1 MSFHQPAC
9 SDPGASAPAQPLW
22 LDLPLGAVFML
33 LHEPSEQARR
43 DTAVL
48 ICPPFGWE
56 EMCSYRGRR
65 EWAQM
70 LSQAGFP
77 CARLDLPAT
86 GNSTGSPGDPNRFE
100 AWVGAVKGAVLWLR
114 GATACRRIVV
124 VGIGLGGLIACR
136 AAEVHAPIDDFILWG
151 VPARGRA
158 LLRELR
164 AYAGMVEVPE
174 TEDPRHQPVAE
185 GELELTGFRVT
196 AETARAIEGVQ
207 LDPSAGPVVED
218 RRVLI
223 LGRDGLEPDQRLVD
237 GFREAGAEVTVAETN
252 DYGELMGHPQLTGSP
267 MQTIELTRDWLVG
280 QPGSDTPVQ
289 PGFDTP
295 VQPGAGAAVVLARP
309 GIAPGL
315 RRHERADGVRET
327 VFPFTDGLEGRFA
340 ILAEPRRARPE
351 PVCAVWVN
359 AGTLHHIG
367 PNRAWVE
374 VSRRWAARGVPTLR
388 VDLEGFGEAH
398 GAGSRPLP
406 DAEFYGQDRV
416 GEVLAVLDHLAD
428 RDVATEF
435 FLGGF
440 CSGAYWAL
448 HAGLAD
454 PRVRALMLVNLYAF
468 YWSEELI
475 RERGLEQTLDRFV
488 AKASGGRLRAES
500 THRSGGQ
507 IFYLSDDAAARPAV
521 ATAARRLSPRRLH
534 SAVSRPLQRGQRADI
549 EGAFNLLRNRGTE
562 TLLLLGRWEGLYEQ
576 LRRQGALEN
585 GWRWPNLTIETMFT
599 RDHMLRSLWRQQRV
613 HQSLDRAL
621 ARALGVIHA
630 I

>member
-1 MSFHQPAC
+1 
-9 SDPGASAPAQPLW
+9 
-22 LDLPLGAVFML
+22 ML
-33 LHEPSEQARR
+33 LHAPAEADRR

-65 EWAQM
+65 DWAQT

-77 CARLDLPAT
+77 CARLDLPGT
-86 GNSTGSPGDPNRFE
+86 GDSTGSPGDPNLFA
-100 AWVGAVKGAVLWLR
+100 AWLGAVKGAALWLR
-114 GATACRRIVV
+114 GAAGCRRLVV
-124 VGIGLGGLIACR
+124 VGIGLGGLLACR

-164 AYAGMVEVPE
+164 AYAGMVEVAE
-174 TEDPRHQPVAE
+174 TEDPRHQPPPE
-185 GELELTGFRVT
+185 GELELTGFRMT
-196 AETARAIEGVQ
+196 PETVQAIEAVR
-207 LDPSAGPVVED
+207 LDPSAGPAVEH

-223 LGRDGLEPDQRLVD
+223 LDRDGLEADPHLVD
-237 GFREAGAEVTVAETN
+237 AFRGAGAEVTLQGTD
-252 DYGELMGHPQLTGSP
+252 DYGVLMGHPQLTGSP
-267 MQTIELTRDWLVG
+267 LRTIALTREWL
-280 QPGSDTPVQ
+280 
-289 PGFDTP
+289 
-295 VQPGAGAAVVLARP
+295 AGADQTVGSPVSGRP
-309 GIAPGL
+309 PIVAGPA
-315 RRHERADGVRET
+315 RHERADGVRET
-327 VFPFTDGLEGRFA
+327 VFTFTDGLEGRFA

-388 VDLEGFGEAH
+388 IDLEDFGEAA
-398 GAGSRPLP
+398 GAGVRPLP
-406 DAEFYGQDRV
+406 DADFYRQERV
-416 GEVLAVLDHLAD
+416 DEVLAVLDHLVD

-454 PRVRALMLVNLYAF
+454 PRVRALMLINLYAF
-468 YWSEELI
+468 EWSEDLI

-488 AKASGGRLRAES
+488 ARASGGRLRAES

-507 IFYLSDDAAARPAV
+507 IFYLADDAVARPMV
-521 ATAARRLSPRRLH
+521 ATVARRLSPRRLH
-534 SAVSRPLQRGQRADI
+534 SAVNRPLQRAQRADI
-549 EGAFNLLRNRGTE
+549 ERAFNLLRDRGTE
-562 TLLLLGRWEGLYEQ
+562 TLLLLARWEGLYEQ

-621 ARALGVIHA
+621 ARALGALHA